1 MSSLIFSK
9 TLHKSLIVTAP
20 NSLIDNSSV
29 YVYTFKIENVHNPSN
44 AKSVTEL
51 IRPLFNSEDEPF
63 RNFPFFNEQDDV
75 FVFTSNVKVEQFELE
90 NLLSL
95 SGYRLLN
102 FTRKMDINKLK

>member
-1 MSSLIFSK
+1 MFSK
-9 TLHKSLIVTAP
+9 TTNKSLKLAAP
-20 NSLIDNSSV
+20 NVHIDNSTV
-29 YVYTFKIENVHNPSN
+29 YVYTFKIENVTNSST

-63 RNFPFFNEQDDV
+63 LNFPVFNEQDDA

-102 FTRKMDINKLK
+102 FTRKMDINNIK